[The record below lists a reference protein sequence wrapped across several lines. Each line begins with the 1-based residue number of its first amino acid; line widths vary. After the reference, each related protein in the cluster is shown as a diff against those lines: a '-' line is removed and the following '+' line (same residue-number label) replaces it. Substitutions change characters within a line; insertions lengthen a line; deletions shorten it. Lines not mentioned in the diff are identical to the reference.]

1 MEHIKSGIVF
11 SAWSYYLL
19 WFSRACLTH
28 SCQCFIAECANEVY
42 IWLSG
47 PPVRRYEIHKHSS
60 GVNPN
65 IHNKYKIFLP
75 LNLCIKL
82 CKINWEYFSVKSYH
96 TGAHGLL
103 TPVVFTCF
111 AKLHIFSELQG
122 HVQTA
127 FLPNL
132 HYSPF
137 LLPSFHVFLNVWS
150 LVDIKNSK
158 HGCGQLR
165 SPQWPD
171 HQVKWT
177 HLSVQ
182 AFKQHHQ

>member
-19 WFSRACLTH
+19 WFSRACLTL
-28 SCQCFIAECANEVY
+28 SCQCFIAECANEVH

-103 TPVVFTCF
+103 TQVFLLVLLNYTFSLNCRAMF
-111 AKLHIFSELQG
+111 KLHFFQISITLLF
-122 HVQTA
+122 
-127 FLPNL
+127 
-132 HYSPF
+132 YSHLF
-137 LLPSFHVFLNVWS
+137 MSF
-150 LVDIKNSK
+150 
-158 HGCGQLR
+158 
-165 SPQWPD
+165 
-171 HQVKWT
+171 
-177 HLSVQ
+177 
-182 AFKQHHQ
+182 